1 MRRIISPDHP
11 AIRRLNLTTGDQEG
25 EDRQIED
32 NHRKRIEEII
42 KKEDEEK
49 MKKLHFDFKN
59 EVPLSGKG
67 PVDWRNENGKWIG
80 KIKNDDEPDKME
92 NKTTETEPKDKEAK
106 IEDVKTQNEETP
118 HPTPIKEVAPP
129 L

>member
-11 AIRRLNLTTGDQEG
+11 ARRRLNLSTGDEEG
-25 EDRQIED
+25 EDSQIED
-32 NHRKRIEEII
+32 NYR
-42 KKEDEEK
+42 EDE
-49 MKKLHFDFKN
+49 KLHFDFKN

-80 KIKNDDEPDKME
+80 KIQNDDEPDKME

-118 HPTPIKEVAPP
+118 HTSYTYKRRSLYKLILVCISE
-129 L
+129 LLL